1 MRSKKYKKVYDENG
15 NPKKDASTAAE
26 ASKDAKAA
34 SGNAGSAEDK
44 AQAQTQTEAAGTAD
58 AAGTESVT
66 DTNAAKKDN
75 AAQDNIKSAEPSE
88 SKKKKHGKHRKK
100 MKTWKKVVCLV
111 VALVLATAGTGYMA
125 MKDYLKTQLQ
135 SMRRTTVDEKKL
147 SIVDVNGYANIVLLG
162 VDSRSMKK
170 KDLKNTNTDCIII
183 VSIEQKTGKI
193 NLISVFRDTYLKMGD
208 TTTYAKI
215 NSAFAYGGAAM
226 TMKSLNQAMDLNVK
240 HYVLFN
246 FKMVAN
252 VVDEVGGITVN
263 VKQEEIYQLNK
274 YTAETARII
283 GQKKY
288 KLVKKAGKQ
297 TLTGVQAVSYGRIR
311 KGVGDDFK
319 RTNRMRVVVQKV
331 TAKLKKCSI
340 SELTSIMK
348 LCMKNCE
355 TNLSDNDILAL
366 MQSVT
371 KYSFNGS
378 IGFPYNVH
386 TGDINGE
393 SYVFPSNLAKNVK
406 RLHRQAFGQKGYSVS
421 TECQEIS
428 DYITSV
434 AGDQEAINTNS
445 DMYNASDSDTISGF
459 KSSSS
464 SSSSSSSKN
473 SSSSSSSSSN

>member
-15 NPKKDASTAAE
+15 DPKKDVNTAAG
-26 ASKDAKAA
+26 AGKDAEAA
-34 SGNAGSAEDK
+34 SGNAGAAGDR
-44 AQAQTQTEAAGTAD
+44 AQAQTDSAGAGTAD
-58 AAGTESVT
+58 TAAKAGNADADV
-66 DTNAAKKDN
+66 NAAKAGS
-75 AAQDNIKSAEPSE
+75 AAQDNIKSAGPSD
-88 SKKKKHGKHRKK
+88 SKKKKHGRHRKK

-111 VALVLATAGTGYMA
+111 LALVLATAGTGYMA

-135 SMRRTTVDEKKL
+135 SMKRTSVDEKKL

-170 KDLKNTNTDCIII
+170 KDLKNTNTDCIVI
-183 VSIEQKTGKI
+183 VSIEQKTGKV

-226 TMKSLNQAMDLNVK
+226 TMKSLNQAMDLNVRN
-240 HYVLFN
+240 YVLFN

-252 VVDEVGGITVN
+252 VVDKVGGITVN

-288 KLVKKAGKQ
+288 KLVRKAGKQ
-297 TLTGVQAVSYGRIR
+297 KLTGVQAVSYGRIR

-319 RTNRMRVVVQKV
+319 RTNRMRVVIQKV

-348 LCMKNCE
+348 LCRSRCR
-355 TNLSDNDILAL
+355 S
-366 MQSVT
+366 
-371 KYSFNGS
+371 
-378 IGFPYNVH
+378 
-386 TGDINGE
+386 
-393 SYVFPSNLAKNVK
+393 
-406 RLHRQAFGQKGYSVS
+406 
-421 TECQEIS
+421 
-428 DYITSV
+428 
-434 AGDQEAINTNS
+434 
-445 DMYNASDSDTISGF
+445 
-459 KSSSS
+459 
-464 SSSSSSSKN
+464 
-473 SSSSSSSSSN
+473 